1 MGPRIQGALLAVILT
16 VLPTISR
23 AQNLIAPFPPGSP
36 GWAVVTF
43 ASQNAAPS
51 GTGAVFDL
59 TQPVV
64 KVWDITKPGAGPLP
78 APAVPKVWPLPGF
91 TPTVGSNFIWSGSNL
106 GQVFGLALDDDLKG
120 PYIYVTATAI
130 YGSTTVPLDNYN
142 SCPNCYPGNIPLS
155 QATSASPPFSLPSS
169 SFPPA
174 GTFAGAPGSPIY
186 GAVWRLSLN
195 GGLSSVT
202 YELIANIPNSNA
214 MSLGQIAFNPDA
226 QTFYVSNFADG
237 MIYIFSK
244 PAIGST
250 LPIAPTSF
258 TTYDH
263 GLTGRS
269 AVGLPPIIDPT
280 TSPPYLFTQYGRRVW
295 GLQYNP
301 ADKRLYYAVWN
312 SDYRNQGGGNNEI
325 WSVALNA
332 AGQPD
337 PSGTPFVRKELVIP
351 PHPSIPTTDCLPP
364 SSNTNPCTT
373 TNTYSQPVSDIAF
386 KRTGDVM
393 LLAER
398 GERIGLNI
406 IGGYDTSSEGNSTL
420 PHSSRILRFNRS
432 GGSGAPWQI
441 ATGNAYGEYA
451 GDVTNNA
458 PATDFTGYRTDSA
471 GGVTFGYDYTLSVS
485 GENTTANLGAPDGW
499 VWNTV
504 NSYTTLNSGRVYGFQ
519 GAHVPVPDAGPKQ
532 QLNTTTPFSDV
543 YFINYNGFANTYSPK
558 SMVGDIKVYQQNTG
572 ILKLCKVAGPG
583 VAVGTQFSFSD
594 GTSKITV
601 PAGPVPGGYC
611 VVDPSIFAVGTSVNV
626 VETIPTGDGVS
637 SIAVNGQPAPN
648 PSSGTVN
655 LTIGSGVN
663 EVTFTDQVLTGYLE
677 ICKQLTNAT
686 PPASYTF
693 SFLVTPGNLGT
704 IVVPPNACLPA
715 IQLPVGQYVI
725 QELSD
730 PDYPLVGCSALPAS
744 QQVGPCNLSGGS
756 LTVNIAAGGISTQTI
771 ANFSDQRSRDPV
783 PPPNNGGGTN
793 PK

>member
-1 MGPRIQGALLAVILT
+1 MGPRIQGALLAVILA
-16 VLPTISR
+16 LHPTISR
-23 AQNLIAPFPPGSP
+23 AQGLTAPFPPGS
-36 GWAVVTF
+36 AVVTF
-43 ASQNAAPS
+43 ASQNADGS
-51 GTGAVFDL
+51 TAVFDP

-64 KVWDITKPGAGPLP
+64 KVWDITNPGAGPPP
-78 APAVPKVWPLPGF
+78 APAVPTVWPLKGF
-91 TPTVGSNFIWSGSNL
+91 TPTDGKGNFIWSGSNL

-130 YGSTTVPLDNYN
+130 YGSTTNPTNNYN
-142 SCPNCYPGNIPLS
+142 SCPNCYPGNTSLS
-155 QATSASPPFSLPSS
+155 LATSNSPPFSNSG
-169 SFPPA
+169 FPPA

-195 GGLSSVT
+195 GGLSSGSGT

-244 PAIGST
+244 PAIGSA
-250 LPIAPTSF
+250 LPITSF

-269 AVGLPPIIDPT
+269 AVGLPPIVDPT
-280 TSPPYLFTQYGRRVW
+280 TPHYLFTQYGRRVW

-301 ADKRLYYAVWN
+301 VDKRLYYAVWN

-337 PSGTPFVRKELVIP
+337 PGGTPFVRKELVIP
-351 PHPSIPTTDCLPP
+351 PHPSIPTTDCLPS
-364 SSNTNPCTT
+364 SSNSNTCPM

-398 GERIGLNI
+398 GERIALNI
-406 IGGYDTSSEGNSTL
+406 LGGYDTSASGNSTL
-420 PHSSRILRFNRS
+420 AHSSRIDRFNRS
-432 GGSGAPWQI
+432 GGSGAPWLI

-451 GDVTNNA
+451 GDVTNNL

-471 GGVTFGYDYTLSVS
+471 GGVTFGYDYTLSAS
-485 GENTTANLGAPDGW
+485 GQNATANLGAPDGW

-519 GAHVPVPDAGPKQ
+519 GAHVPVPDAGPTQ
-532 QLNTTTPFSDV
+532 QLSTTKPFSDV
-543 YFINYNGFANTYSPK
+543 YFINYNNLTNTSPK

-583 VAVGTQFSFSD
+583 VAVGTQFSFFD
-594 GTSKITV
+594 GTSTVKV
-601 PAGPVPGGYC
+601 PAGPAPGGYC

-626 VETIPTGDGVS
+626 VETIPTGDAVS

-693 SFLVTPGNLGT
+693 SFVVTPGNLGS
-704 IVVPPNACLPA
+704 IVVPSNACLPA